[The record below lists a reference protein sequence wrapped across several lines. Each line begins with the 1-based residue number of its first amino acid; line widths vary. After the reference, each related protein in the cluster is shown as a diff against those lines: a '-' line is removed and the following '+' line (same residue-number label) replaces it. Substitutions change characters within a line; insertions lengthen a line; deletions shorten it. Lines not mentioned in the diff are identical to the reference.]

1 MSLVNVAAKTFF
13 MDLASALSNINWL
26 SIVVAAISAF
36 LIGGIWYGPVF
47 GRAWMKEFGYTE
59 EDIKQRNIPRT
70 FGLSLLLAFFAAFM
84 LDLFIGAT
92 ADIIYGT
99 MAGFF
104 AGIGWVAAFLGILY
118 LFEMRSAKA
127 FVINGG
133 YCVVS
138 LTLMGLILGAW

>member
-1 MSLVNVAAKTFF
+1 MLLQKHFF

-59 EDIKQRNIPRT
+59 EDIKQRSIPRT